1 MEVIGLNILEA
12 FVTIAPYM
20 NDLTFNDLAIGVTDK
35 EKYLIFMEGETIPKV
50 VNEGDPIKDGTVI
63 KQAMQTRRQCV
74 QRMSADLFGVPYI
87 GSALPLIENGEV
99 VGGVVMLVSVDKQE
113 KLLELSERLYSETQE
128 INAATIE
135 LESGA
140 EELVDITS
148 NIEKISRDSV
158 NSINETDSIIKLINA
173 VASQSNLLGLNAA
186 IEAARAGDAGRG
198 FAVVA
203 GEIRNLADTS
213 SSSVKQIDE
222 ILSKI
227 KVISNT
233 QNSELMKIKE
243 IIEGQALAITNL
255 NNSMT
260 EINESIQVLL
270 EQARI
275 DVE

>member
-1 MEVIGLNILEA
+1 
-12 FVTIAPYM
+12 
-20 NDLTFNDLAIGVTDK
+20 
-35 EKYLIFMEGETIPKV
+35 
-50 VNEGDPIKDGTVI
+50 
-63 KQAMQTRRQCV
+63 
-74 QRMSADLFGVPYI
+74 
-87 GSALPLIENGEV
+87 
-99 VGGVVMLVSVDKQE
+99 MLVSVDKQE

-128 INAATIE
+128 INAATME

-140 EELVDITS
+140 EELVSITG
-148 NIEKISRDSV
+148 NIETISNESV
-158 NSINETDSIIKLINA
+158 RSVNETDSIVRIINA

-227 KVISNT
+227 KDISNT
-233 QNSELMKIKE
+233 QNSELIKMKE
-243 IIEGQALAITNL
+243 IIDNQALAITNL

-260 EINESIQVLL
+260 EINESIQTLL

-275 DVE
+275 EIE

>member
-1 MEVIGLNILEA
+1 MNLLES
-12 FVTIAPYM
+12 FVNVAPYL
-20 NDLTFNDLAIGVTDK
+20 NDLTFNDLAIGITDT
-35 EKYLIFMEGETIPKV
+35 EKYLIFCEGETIPKV
-50 VNEGDPIKDGTVI
+50 VDEGDPIKDGTVI
-63 KQAMQTRRQCV
+63 KQAMNTRRQCV
-74 QRMSADLFGVPYI
+74 QRMSAELFGVPYI
-87 GSALPLIENGEV
+87 GSALPLIENGQL

-128 INAATIE
+128 INAATME

-140 EELVDITS
+140 EELVSITG
-148 NIEKISRDSV
+148 NIETISNESV
-158 NSINETDSIIKLINA
+158 RSVNETDSIVRIINA

-227 KVISNT
+227 KDISNT
-233 QNSELMKIKE
+233 QNSELIKMKE
-243 IIEGQALAITNL
+243 IIDNQALAITNL

-260 EINESIQVLL
+260 EINESIQTLL

-275 DVE
+275 EIE

>member
-1 MEVIGLNILEA
+1 M
-12 FVTIAPYM
+12 
-20 NDLTFNDLAIGVTDK
+20 
-35 EKYLIFMEGETIPKV
+35 
-50 VNEGDPIKDGTVI
+50 
-63 KQAMQTRRQCV
+63 
-74 QRMSADLFGVPYI
+74 
-87 GSALPLIENGEV
+87 
-99 VGGVVMLVSVDKQE
+99 
-113 KLLELSERLYSETQE
+113 
-128 INAATIE
+128 E

-140 EELVDITS
+140 EELVSITG
-148 NIEKISRDSV
+148 NIETISNESV
-158 NSINETDSIIKLINA
+158 RSVNETDSIVRIINA

-227 KVISNT
+227 KDISNT
-233 QNSELMKIKE
+233 QNSELIKMKE
-243 IIEGQALAITNL
+243 IIDNQALAITNL

-260 EINESIQVLL
+260 EINESIQTLL

-275 DVE
+275 EIE